1 MKIVLAGAFGKLGSD
16 ILRVLCATDHEIVAA
31 DAVMRIPE
39 DVDQNRFKTVQI
51 DVTNPDSMKGLC
63 DGADVVITTV
73 GLTGASTK
81 VNNYDIDYKGNLNL
95 LNEAKAAGVK
105 NFAYISVIN
114 ADKGDGI
121 PMVNSKYLLE
131 QELKKS
137 GLTYVIYRPTGYF
150 YDIAH
155 VFWPMIKT
163 KSVQLLK
170 VPQEPRANVID
181 TKDFAGFI
189 LKTMCDENKTYNV
202 GGTET
207 YTYREIAKMFYA
219 ADGVTDGPVKVV
231 PAFMMDVLAHLPKI
245 KKSGRT
251 DVIKFSKFTLTNDCY
266 GDTEVPGKSF
276 KEYIA
281 GKSYAPLIEAEMK
294 AKEEAGK

>member
-1 MKIVLAGAFGKLGSD
+1 MKVLLAGAFGKLGSD
-16 ILRVLCATDHEIVAA
+16 ILRALCASEHEIIAA

-39 DVDQNRFKTVQI
+39 DVDASRFKAVQI
-51 DVTNPDSMKGLC
+51 DITNPETLKGIC
-63 DGADVVITTV
+63 DGVDTVITTV

-81 VNNYDIDYKGNLNL
+81 FNNYDIDYKGNLNL
-95 LNEAKAAGVK
+95 LNEAKSAGVK

-121 PMVNSKYLLE
+121 PMVNSKYMLE

-170 VPQEPRANVID
+170 VKKDPVANVID
-181 TKDFAGFI
+181 TADFAGFI
-189 LKTMCDENKTYNV
+189 LKTMNDSNKTYNV

-207 YTYREIAKMFYA
+207 YTYREIAEMFYN
-219 ADGVTDGPVKVV
+219 ADGVTNGPVKVV
-231 PAFMMDVLAHLPKI
+231 PAFMMSVLANLPKI
-245 KKSGRT
+245 KKSGRS

-281 GKSYAPLIEAEMK
+281 GKSYAARIE
-294 AKEEAGK
+294 KEKGL

>member
-281 GKSYAPLIEAEMK
+281 GKSYAPVIEAEMK

>member
-51 DVTNPDSMKGLC
+51 DVTNPASMKGLC

-181 TKDFAGFI
+181 TKDFAGFS

-207 YTYREIAKMFYA
+207 
-219 ADGVTDGPVKVV
+219 
-231 PAFMMDVLAHLPKI
+231 
-245 KKSGRT
+245 
-251 DVIKFSKFTLTNDCY
+251 
-266 GDTEVPGKSF
+266 
-276 KEYIA
+276 
-281 GKSYAPLIEAEMK
+281 
-294 AKEEAGK
+294 

>member
-1 MKIVLAGAFGKLGSD
+1 MKIVLAGAFGQLGSD
-16 ILRVLCATDHEIVAA
+16 ILRALCATDHEIVAA

-281 GKSYAPLIEAEMK
+281 GKSYAAVIEAEMK